1 MLRQIQ
7 KTTKQP
13 PLRSDQKMGGNV
25 VPHECS
31 GTKPWKR
38 VLISERH
45 KTVNTLLHRLLQK
58 ETNFKRVQD
67 QMPKYMNYIP
77 K

>member
-1 MLRQIQ
+1 M
-7 KTTKQP
+7 
-13 PLRSDQKMGGNV
+13 
-25 VPHECS
+25 
-31 GTKPWKR
+31 
-38 VLISERH
+38 
-45 KTVNTLLHRLLQK
+45 VNTLLDRLLQK